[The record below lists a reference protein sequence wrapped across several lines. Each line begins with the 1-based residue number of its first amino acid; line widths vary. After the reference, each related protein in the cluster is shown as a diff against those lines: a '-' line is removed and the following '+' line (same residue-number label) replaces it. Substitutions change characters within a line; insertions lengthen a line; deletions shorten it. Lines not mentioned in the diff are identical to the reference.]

1 MTDNQDVLV
10 RVPLLAQLDDKARRR
25 VSELATRRLFGSGE
39 YIVRQGESATALY
52 IMLRGRVQ
60 VERES
65 DGTVEVLRELGPHAF
80 FGEVAL
86 LEDSERTASVKTLEE
101 TECLLLP
108 FWQFNVLVEEFPRF
122 ADVILREVI
131 HRLHQNEH
139 HVI

>member
-1 MTDNQDVLV
+1 MDNEDVLV
-10 RVPLLAQLDDKARRR
+10 KVPLLAKLDAKARRG
-25 VSELATRRLFGSGE
+25 VLELATQRLFGAGE
-39 YIVRQGESATALY
+39 YIIRQGDSATAVY
-52 IMLRGRVQ
+52 IMVRGRVQ
-60 VERES
+60 VERDE
-65 DGTVEVLRELGPHAF
+65 DGTVEVLRDLGPYAF

-86 LEDSERTASVKTLEE
+86 LEDTERSASVKALEE

-108 FWQFNVLVEEFPRF
+108 FWQFNVLVEQYPQV

>member
-1 MTDNQDVLV
+1 MDNVLV
-10 RVPLLAQLDDKARRR
+10 RVPLLAHLDNKARHR
-25 VSELATRRLFGSGE
+25 VSELATRRSFGSGE
-39 YIVRQGESATALY
+39 YIIRQGDSATALY

-60 VERES
+60 VERER
-65 DGTVEVLRELGPHAF
+65 DGTVEVLRELGPYAF

-86 LEDSERTASVKTLEE
+86 LEDSERTASVKTLAE

-108 FWQFNVLVEEFPRF
+108 FWQFNVLVEEFPQV

-139 HVI
+139 HVV

>member
-1 MTDNQDVLV
+1 MDDQDALA
-10 RVPLLAQLDDKARRR
+10 RVPLLAQLNDKARHR
-25 VSELATRRLFGSGE
+25 VSELATQRVFGPGE
-39 YIVRQGESATALY
+39 YIVRQGDSATALY

-60 VERES
+60 VERET
-65 DGTVEVLRELGPHAF
+65 DGTIEVLRELGPYAF

-86 LEDSERTASVKTLEE
+86 LEESERTASVKTIEE

-108 FWQFNVLVEEFPRF
+108 FWQFDVLVEQYPQV

>member
-1 MTDNQDVLV
+1 MDNQDVLV
-10 RVPLLAQLDDKARRR
+10 KVPLLAQLNDKARRR
-25 VSELATRRLFGSGE
+25 VSELATRRVFGPGE
-39 YIVRQGESATALY
+39 YVIRQGESATALY
-52 IMLRGRVQ
+52 ILLRGRVQ
-60 VERES
+60 VERDM
-65 DGTVEVLRELGPHAF
+65 DGTVDVMRELGPYAF

-108 FWQFNVLVEEFPRF
+108 FWQFNVLVDEYPQL
-122 ADVILREVI
+122 ADVVLREVI